1 MIKSKDIALAAI
13 KGLEEKKG
21 KDIVLLD
28 LTVLDDSIC
37 DYMVIANGNTNT
49 QVEAL
54 EDSVRTIVRK
64 ETGENPTWS
73 DRGNGE
79 WIAIDYI
86 SVMVHIFVPEL
97 RNYYALEQLW
107 ADAKITHIK
116 SEE

>member
-28 LTVLDDSIC
+28 LTVLDDPIC